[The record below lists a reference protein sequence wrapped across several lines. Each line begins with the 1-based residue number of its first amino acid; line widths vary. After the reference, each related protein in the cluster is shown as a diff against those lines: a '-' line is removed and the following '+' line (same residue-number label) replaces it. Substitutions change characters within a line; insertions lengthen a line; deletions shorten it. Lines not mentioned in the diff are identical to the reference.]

1 MSHAESQ
8 SLIMYQRCGKEK
20 AVQDSKQEVISDLPY
35 TLSLHWLLIG
45 SEALSGRGVGFKQEA
60 LLRGAAH
67 REIKSGESAMMQSEA
82 LLVNSSLKDG
92 ISSLVFSSQLGL
104 GISLDSTGIA

>member
-1 MSHAESQ
+1 M
-8 SLIMYQRCGKEK
+8 GKRRRYK
-20 AVQDSKQEVISDLPY
+20 TVNKTVISDLPY

-67 REIKSGESAMMQSEA
+67 REIKSGESALMQSEA
-82 LLVNSSLKDG
+82 FLVNSSLKYG